1 MYLFTNQLNIMIL
14 MKLEILFLMKIF
26 LIRFKEVCLLLYHQK
41 KKVIR
46 KSIRLFLYLK
56 IRVYIYNNMIFNFV
70 NNTYEIVEQLINNLN
85 SIDGPVSS
93 EIPSLVIKV
102 SNNSLESILT
112 ELFNQS
118 FVIGKLPTE

>member
-1 MYLFTNQLNIMIL
+1 
-14 MKLEILFLMKIF
+14 
-26 LIRFKEVCLLLYHQK
+26 
-41 KKVIR
+41 
-46 KSIRLFLYLK
+46 
-56 IRVYIYNNMIFNFV
+56 MIFNFV